1 MSEIFTPARPSP
13 SPSPHRVVSQS
24 LGVQFNA
31 TINALV
37 VAQLRSACPAG
48 DEITDDALLRRS
60 SKIRML
66 GAVAKA
72 SNLPAFPHLKGLPD
86 LELVGQCDPAAMARG
101 LFVPLRRSSEQIL
114 LAVANPWDYR
124 ADDYCEA
131 HFPNEEILKI
141 VTLAS
146 EISKVI
152 EGSASASGP
161 SREDLDALEVDE
173 YSNEIPDFDVT
184 RQHEEPIAQLVASI
198 VSNGVKLHASD
209 IHIKAEKARVAYS
222 FRIDGDLRPPLDI
235 PLKLRDRIDAF
246 LLNVMRLSPEERSKR
261 PGISGRFTASYYGRS
276 VGVRYER
283 HRTYRGYHVTMRLL
297 DKTHLEARLGMGT
310 LAFDEETLFELEK
323 AMSVPS
329 GIIVM
334 SGPTGSGKSTT
345 LNAMLRELNRPEDNI
360 LTLENPVEDEIP
372 GVVHC
377 DLRNSS
383 EFKPMIA
390 SFMRS
395 DPDIILMGE
404 VRDRES
410 AELAIEAAITGHKV
424 LTTIHTPR
432 ASQII
437 ERFEQLGTERW
448 KIAQTLKA
456 ACAQRL
462 IKLLCPNCRETRKGI
477 PERDIRLFHLDP
489 SWASR
494 TVYVHS
500 KEGCA
505 ECKGQGYLGRTA
517 ILEILPV
524 SPKVGDALAKGSMT
538 PYEFE
543 TAVRATTKLPSL
555 RDNGI
560 RLLEDGSTDLAA
572 LRKVLDLTY
581 ES

>member
-1 MSEIFTPARPSP
+1 MNLNIGIEFNHTIQRLII
-13 SPSPHRVVSQS
+13 SQ
-24 LGVQFNA
+24 LRNA
-31 TINALV
+31 TSGLEAL
-37 VAQLRSACPAG
+37 S
-48 DEITDDALLRRS
+48 DDAIVRRS
-60 SKIRML
+60 SQTRIL
-66 GAVAKA
+66 GAVGQA
-72 SNLPAFPHLKGLPD
+72 SGLPALPQVHEMAD
-86 LELVGQCDPAAMARG
+86 TEFVGYCDPVVMSRG
-101 LFVPLRRSSEQIL
+101 MFVPLRRSAHQVL
-114 LAVANPWDYR
+114 LAVANPWDGR
-124 ADDYCEA
+124 ADDYCA
-131 HFPNEEILKI
+131 SRFPEDDVLKV

-146 EISKVI
+146 EISAVI
-152 EGSASASGP
+152 EGSSSSSGP
-161 SREDLDALEVDE
+161 SRAELEAVEVEEFAVDT
-173 YSNEIPDFDVT
+173 PDFDVS
-184 RQHEEPIAQLVASI
+184 RQYDEPIAQLVASM
-198 VSNGVKLHASD
+198 VSDAIKQHASD
-209 IHIKAEKARVAYS
+209 IHIKTEKAAFQYCFRV
-222 FRIDGDLRPPLDI
+222 DGDLGVRFDMPV
-235 PLKLRDRIDAF
+235 KLRDRVDAF
-246 LLNVMRLSPEERSKR
+246 LLNLMRLAPEDRSKR
-261 PGISGRFTASYYGRS
+261 PGISGRFTASYYGRA

-345 LNAMLRELNRPEDNI
+345 LNAMLRELNHPEDNL

-372 GVVHC
+372 GVTHC
-377 DLRNSS
+377 DLRDSS

-395 DPDIILMGE
+395 DPDVILMGE

-437 ERFEQLGTERW
+437 ERFQQLGMERW

-462 IKLLCPNCRETRKGI
+462 VKLLCSTCKESIEGI
-477 PERDIRLFHLDP
+477 PEREMRLFHLDE
-489 SWASR
+489 SWSHR
-494 TVYVHS
+494 PLFTHR

-505 ECKGQGYLGRTA
+505 DCHGRGYSGRTA
-517 ILEILPV
+517 ILEILPIT
-524 SPKVGDALAKGSMT
+524 PKLGDKLAKGEIT
-538 PYEFE
+538 PYELE
-543 TAVRATTKLPSL
+543 SEVRRDSGLPSL
-555 RDNGI
+555 RDNGLKLMAQG
-560 RLLEDGSTDLAA
+560 RTDLDA
-572 LRKVLDLTY
+572 LKKVLDLTY